1 MREDDTIT
9 TSQAGAEAG
18 GGDMSADQDRP
29 VGSLTRLRNRATGL
43 RPRKAL
49 SLAQGA
55 HEDAHRRAQAATTA
69 GNEKPARPAQALA
82 ELMAKKSQP
91 GPRRTQ
97 RPGHRSARLKA
108 AKDSPAWLE
117 ATGTPPPAA

>member
-29 VGSLTRLRNRATGL
+29 ADALTRLRNRATGL
-43 RPRKAL
+43 SPEKAL

-55 HEDAHRRAQAATTA
+55 HQDAHRRAEAATAA
-69 GNEKPARPAQALA
+69 GNEKLARSAEALA
-82 ELMAKKSQP
+82 ELMAKKVSQVRAEPSDPDIQAP
-91 GPRRTQ
+91 G
-97 RPGHRSARLKA
+97 
-108 AKDSPAWLE
+108 
-117 ATGTPPPAA
+117 